1 MPQGAEKALF
11 RALKTKKDTPKY
23 GIIFHASLIGSASA
37 KNKGKISRSL
47 AAKAS
52 LATRVDAF
60 GEDVTMELGT
70 EHRAKLEMRL
80 RMLEEGN
87 LSRLSGTGK
96 AKAKLEKY
104 HSKSEVKVFKAGEDS
119 TLPIGKKRK
128 LTEADEDEEKVE
140 IPKIKEEPSDESA
153 GQEGS
158 SKKKK
163 KKKQKVCKH
172 S

>member
-1 MPQGAEKALF
+1 M
-11 RALKTKKDTPKY
+11 
-23 GIIFHASLIGSASA
+23 IGSASA
-37 KNKGKISRSL
+37 KNKGKIARSL

-87 LSRLSGTGK
+87 VSRLSGTGK
-96 AKAKLEKY
+96 AKSKLEKY
-104 HSKSEVKVFKAGEDS
+104 HSKSEVKVFKTEDDS

-128 LTEADEDEEKVE
+128 VSEYIGELEDKS
-140 IPKIKEEPSDESA
+140 SDKLIA
-153 GQEGS
+153 GES

-163 KKKQKVCKH
+163 KKNKQKVCSH
-172 S
+172 

>member
-1 MPQGAEKALF
+1 M
-11 RALKTKKDTPKY
+11 
-23 GIIFHASLIGSASA
+23 IGSASA

-96 AKAKLEKY
+96 AKSKLEKY
-104 HSKSEVKVFKAGEDS
+104 HSKSEVKVFKIGEDS

-128 LTEADEDEEKVE
+128 LSEGIEIGDEVE
-140 IPKIKEEPSDESA
+140 DEPSDKSIA
-153 GQEGS
+153 GES
-158 SKKKK
+158 SKTKK
-163 KKKQKVCKH
+163 KKKQKVSSNLCLATKN
-172 S
+172 

>member
-1 MPQGAEKALF
+1 MA
-11 RALKTKKDTPKY
+11 
-23 GIIFHASLIGSASA
+23 
-37 KNKGKISRSL
+37 RSL

-70 EHRAKLEMRL
+70 EHRAKLEIRL

-96 AKAKLEKY
+96 AKSKLEKY
-104 HSKSEVKVFKAGEDS
+104 HSKSEVKVFKTGEDS
-119 TLPIGKKRK
+119 TLPLGKKRK
-128 LTEADEDEEKVE
+128 LSEGVGEVKD
-140 IPKIKEEPSDESA
+140 EPSDTPIA
-153 GQEGS
+153 GES

-163 KKKQKVCKH
+163 KKKQKVCSHLSLISKNLNKL
-172 S
+172 SFSFQGR

>member
-1 MPQGAEKALF
+1 MF

-80 RMLEEGN
+80 RLLEEGN

-104 HSKSEVKVFKAGEDS
+104 HSKSEVRSFKVAEDS

-128 LTEADEDEEKVE
+128 LTETADNDEESE
-140 IPKIKEEPSDESA
+140 ETPKIKEEPSDESA
-153 GQEGS
+153 AQEGS
-158 SKKKK
+158 SKKTKK
-163 KKKQKVCKH
+163 KKHKVDICCVNY
-172 S
+172 